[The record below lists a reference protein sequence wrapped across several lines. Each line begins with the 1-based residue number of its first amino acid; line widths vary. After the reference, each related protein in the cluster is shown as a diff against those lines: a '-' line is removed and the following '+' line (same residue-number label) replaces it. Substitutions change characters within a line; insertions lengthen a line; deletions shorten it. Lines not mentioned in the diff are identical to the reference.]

1 MNAFIFMY
9 CACML
14 GLEAYLLGA
23 EQRECA
29 GMGVVVVVVVCH
41 YHQSIEEAC
50 RAASGES

>member
-14 GLEAYLLGA
+14 RLEAYLLGA

-29 GMGVVVVVVVCH
+29 GVVVMVVCH